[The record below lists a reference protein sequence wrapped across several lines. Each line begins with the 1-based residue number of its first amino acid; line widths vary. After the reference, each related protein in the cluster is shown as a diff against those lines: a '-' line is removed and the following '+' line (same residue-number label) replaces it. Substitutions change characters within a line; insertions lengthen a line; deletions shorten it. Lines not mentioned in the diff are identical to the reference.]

1 MQATGKVTRLPQRYV
16 YLVALAFWSEKIT
29 EGQAARFLRTDRVSA
44 REILDES
51 HKRSEVAPGDD
62 LADLDLRLSEEL
74 V

>member
-1 MQATGKVTRLPQRYV
+1 MP
-16 YLVALAFWSEKIT
+16 S
-29 EGQAARFLRTDRVSA
+29 TDRVSA
-44 REILDES
+44 RDILDEI